1 MSHSISTLKCSTL
14 KVWFVI
20 FPHEIFSSISASKN
34 GTNILPASQ
43 ARTIIGILCCSPT
56 AYIQSTI
63 QPYSIST
70 IFLNFSTFPHL
81 NIHNLV
87 FDIIISSVQV
97 SSVPQLCPILCNLM
111 DYNTPGFL
119 SITNSPEPP
128 GGSNSG
134 PSCQWFHP
142 TISSSVIPFS
152 SCLQSFPASGSFQ
165 WVSSLHHMAKVLL
178 TNST

>member
-70 IFLNFSTFPHL
+70 IFLNSSTFPHL

-87 FDIIISSVQV
+87 FDIIISSGQFSPSVV
-97 SSVPQLCPILCNLM
+97 SDSLQPHGLQHTRLPVYHQFSRTSRRFKFRSIMSMIPPNYLILCHPLLLL
-111 DYNTPGFL
+111 P
-119 SITNSPEPP
+119 SIFPSIRVFPMSQFFASHGQSPV
-128 GGSNSG
+128 N
-134 PSCQWFHP
+134 
-142 TISSSVIPFS
+142 
-152 SCLQSFPASGSFQ
+152 
-165 WVSSLHHMAKVLL
+165 
-178 TNST
+178 